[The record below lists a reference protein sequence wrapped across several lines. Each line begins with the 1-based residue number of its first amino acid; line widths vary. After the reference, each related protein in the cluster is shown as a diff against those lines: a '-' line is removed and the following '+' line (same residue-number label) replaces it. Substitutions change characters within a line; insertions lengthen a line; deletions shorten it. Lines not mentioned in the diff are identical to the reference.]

1 MRVSP
6 PYGSELFWHPAD
18 RNLMTQ
24 ILAHERVKN
33 LVDWIRDQ
41 QLEEAYQ
48 SVFRSSFLELRE
60 ETAPEIHQLLRQACN
75 LFGREELPGLYLTRE
90 PESTVELLGISR
102 PIILLSDSFL
112 RRLDQKALLGVLAG
126 QVAGIQVGHHRGL
139 TLAWLM
145 ETCLQMLPIPAQ
157 VLGGIEMLL
166 NQWKRCRAYTCD
178 RGYLLAVGELHGAFQ
193 GLLQTMCTPELL
205 ERLAL
210 GTYQDR
216 YLPQVQAFF
225 RRSGLDDVIAQAN
238 TFASDTA
245 WLPQRYRELEAFGR
259 QIQEG
264 LV

>member
-145 ETCLQMLPIPAQ
+145 ETCRLRAPICRWRTRACPAKERHGLPPASARISTSCRPMPALKP
-157 VLGGIEMLL
+157 VPRALTAASLAAKRPARRTAGG
-166 NQWKRCRAYTCD
+166 RPPVGASRASSAGL
-178 RGYLLAVGELHGAFQ
+178 RILAA
-193 GLLQTMCTPELL
+193 
-205 ERLAL
+205 
-210 GTYQDR
+210 
-216 YLPQVQAFF
+216 
-225 RRSGLDDVIAQAN
+225 
-238 TFASDTA
+238 
-245 WLPQRYRELEAFGR
+245 
-259 QIQEG
+259 
-264 LV
+264 